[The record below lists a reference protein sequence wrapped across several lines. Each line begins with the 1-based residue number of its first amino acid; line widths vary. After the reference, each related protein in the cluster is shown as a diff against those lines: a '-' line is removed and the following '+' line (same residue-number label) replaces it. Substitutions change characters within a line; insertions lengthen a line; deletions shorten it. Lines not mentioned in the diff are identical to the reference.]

1 MKATGA
7 EVRGEVNQGVGRA
20 QGVWAASSGRSGVGR
35 TNLRKETP
43 SQTGEE
49 EKGDGHTRVELKIL
63 TQSHG
68 TFSSYEQTSQPK
80 PQSLR

>member
-7 EVRGEVNQGVGRA
+7 EVRGEVNQRVGKA

-49 EKGDGHTRVELKIL
+49 KGDGHT
-63 TQSHG
+63 
-68 TFSSYEQTSQPK
+68 
-80 PQSLR
+80 